1 MRNIGILFFFVQL
14 VFSQGMLGQTV
25 APQEARWEPA
35 GWVYY
40 AWPYAYD
47 STQGRWHFFNQSD
60 KQWRVNLSSG
70 GWATL
75 DAATGWNYYA
85 WPYSY
90 SSDQSTWHWYNANTQ
105 WVVDLTSGD
114 WELFGRAPILTPYT
128 LAPYTLEPGTVA
140 ESADTITFIGNNNDY
155 IEFEKYEYDGFS
167 VGTYSYSHIDE
178 MSAAFDDKGG
188 SYVDVY
194 DGGGRYSAES
204 YTLNFTSE
212 TALTRS
218 SDGKAYELSA
228 SSDLAPTS
236 FAGLTAAIDIYG
248 YSNVKGG
255 FEGFA
260 RLAFSTASSGTFYG
274 NLTLPFNYTYLKVG
288 PREGR
293 LNATANNTIYG
304 SVNVLYIFHF
314 LTVSSGYFVGE
325 ERFSNG
331 VVESRWGTFSVN

>member
-1 MRNIGILFFFVQL
+1 LEPRFDQDLDGDTAIGL
-14 VFSQGMLGQTV
+14 
-25 APQEARWEPA
+25 PP
-35 GWVYY
+35 
-40 AWPYAYD
+40 
-47 STQGRWHFFNQSD
+47 
-60 KQWRVNLSSG
+60 
-70 GWATL
+70 
-75 DAATGWNYYA
+75 
-85 WPYSY
+85 
-90 SSDQSTWHWYNANTQ
+90 
-105 WVVDLTSGD
+105 
-114 WELFGRAPILTPYT
+114 T
-128 LAPYTLEPGTVA
+128 LAPYTLEPGTVT

-194 DGGGRYSAES
+194 DGGGRYSAEF

-218 SDGKAYELSA
+218 SDGKAYELYP

-236 FAGLTAAIDIYG
+236 FEGLTAAIDIYG
-248 YSNVKGG
+248 YSNVEGG

-260 RLAFSTASSGTFYG
+260 RLAFSTASSGNFYG

-304 SVNVLYIFHF
+304 SVNVSYIFHF

-325 ERFSNG
+325 ERYSNG
-331 VVESRWGTFSVN
+331 VIESRWGTFSVN

>member
-1 MRNIGILFFFVQL
+1 
-14 VFSQGMLGQTV
+14 
-25 APQEARWEPA
+25 
-35 GWVYY
+35 
-40 AWPYAYD
+40 
-47 STQGRWHFFNQSD
+47 
-60 KQWRVNLSSG
+60 
-70 GWATL
+70 
-75 DAATGWNYYA
+75 
-85 WPYSY
+85 
-90 SSDQSTWHWYNANTQ
+90 
-105 WVVDLTSGD
+105 
-114 WELFGRAPILTPYT
+114 
-128 LAPYTLEPGTVA
+128 
-140 ESADTITFIGNNNDY
+140 
-155 IEFEKYEYDGFS
+155 
-167 VGTYSYSHIDE
+167 

-218 SDGKAYELSA
+218 SDGKAYELYP

-236 FAGLTAAIDIYG
+236 FVGLTAAIDIYG
-248 YSNVKGG
+248 YSNVQGG

-260 RLAFSTASSGTFYG
+260 RLAFSTTSSGVFYG

-304 SVNVLYIFHF
+304 SVDVSYIFHF

-331 VVESRWGTFSVN
+331 VVESRWGTFSLD